1 MLFRSVLLIGLAS
14 IAAMGVGTVTLGL
27 RGTTTVEAPPELTLF
42 SVEQYSVL
50 CAIAD
55 TLHTGANGLPTGTMA
70 GVPLALDHVVGTMNP
85 ADRDEFL
92 QALTLIENA
101 LVGALLDQRTTTFTG
116 SSPEVRAETLRAW
129 QNSRVYVRR
138 QAFKALKGLCAG
150 VYWSQPEMG
159 RLAGYL
165 GPMDY
170 GQASSEKP
178 TTFAQHA
185 VAEPSEPLEVQP

>member
-1 MLFRSVLLIGLAS
+1 
-14 IAAMGVGTVTLGL
+14 
-27 RGTTTVEAPPELTLF
+27 VESPPELNIF
-42 SVEQYSVL
+42 SVDEYSVL
-50 CAIAD
+50 CAVAD
-55 TLHTGANGLPTGTMA
+55 TLHPGSDGLPTGTMA
-70 GVPLALDHVVGTMNP
+70 GVPLALDHIVGTMNP

-92 QALTLIENA
+92 QALGLIENA

-129 QNSRVYVRR
+129 QNSRVYIRR

-159 RLAGYL
+159 RLAGYS

-170 GQASSEKP
+170 GQRSAAKP
-178 TTFAQHA
+178 TTFTLDDC
-185 VAEPSEPLEVQP
+185 VEPSCIEPLEAQP